1 MAKAPTADASASAP
15 AWDVTRDY
23 DVTFSGLVD
32 LGVMKLR
39 PMHTYRIAGATLNT
53 LPADKI
59 ASAVPCND

>member
-1 MAKAPTADASASAP
+1 MAKAPTADALASAY
-15 AWDVTRDY
+15 DVAKDY
-23 DVTFSGLVD
+23 DVTLSGLVD

-39 PMHTYRIAGATLNT
+39 PMHSYRIAGATLNT

>member
-1 MAKAPTADASASAP
+1 MAKAPTADALASAP
-15 AWDVTRDY
+15 AYDVAKDY
-23 DVTFSGLVD
+23 DVTLSGLVD

-39 PMHTYRIAGATLNT
+39 PMHSYRIAGSTLIT